1 MNERDF
7 ETLYLKK
14 LLQQETH
21 ESKIKRHEL
30 DSVLNSCLNRW
41 LPNEITISNS
51 WRALQ
56 SFLDAF
62 FVYNRLNFL
71 CVIV

>member
-30 DSVLNSCLNRW
+30 DSVSNSCLNRC
-41 LPNEITISNS
+41 LMK
-51 WRALQ
+51 
-56 SFLDAF
+56 
-62 FVYNRLNFL
+62 
-71 CVIV
+71 